1 MKKTPISAAI
11 ATVAAMAA
19 LLSGCAAKG
28 RFLADGDP
36 ACSALVMY
44 RFDGSECTSRLLF
57 SQEQERKLLYEINS
71 LPAKQTQAGELS
83 GDIYAFGIG
92 TGNGYV
98 SGLWQD
104 GVWITQ
110 DGTQYAVKADFGA
123 LTEGLEWD
131 ESNSVPLSALPNI
144 RYLALRDGKWD
155 TAYLEKAKEPK
166 SSSLT
171 LTVTNIADGIISA
184 DITNTSDEEQ
194 AFGLAFSVEA
204 CIDGEWYGI
213 PPANDLCF
221 NEIAMLVPAGKS
233 AEQTYDFAGGYGE
246 LPEGLYRICTD
257 FGSAEFEI

>member
-11 ATVAAMAA
+11 AAVAAVA
-19 LLSGCAAKG
+19 LLSGCAEKG
-28 RFLADGDP
+28 RFLAGGDP
-36 ACSALVMY
+36 ACSALFMY
-44 RFDGSECTSRLLF
+44 KYDGSECTSRLLF
-57 SQEQERKLLYEINS
+57 SQEQERKLLDEINS
-71 LPAKQTQAGELS
+71 LPAKQTDADELS

-92 TGNGYV
+92 TGEGFV

-110 DGTQYAVKADFGA
+110 DGSKYAVKADFAA

-131 ESNSVPLSALPNI
+131 ESTHVPLSTLPNI

-155 TAYLEKAKEPK
+155 TAYLEKAKEPNG
-166 SSSLT
+166 SSLT
-171 LTVTNIADGIISA
+171 LTVTNLADGIISA
-184 DITNTSDEEQ
+184 DIKNTSDEEQ

-221 NEIAMLVPAGKS
+221 NEIAMLIPAGRSVK
-233 AEQTYDFAGGYGE
+233 QTYDFTGFYGE
-246 LPEGLYRICTD
+246 LPGGLYRICTD